1 MDVFYPAIIDIF
13 GTQLAAMEEY
23 MKVDDHINLIY
34 AGRTLGMSDM
44 RIFWRIVVPNA
55 GPGIASGTILT
66 FARALGEYGATSMLA
81 GNIPGKTATISQ
93 RIAMVIQ
100 DQNYLTAGVWVA
112 IVLLIAFAAIVLINV
127 ISSRSMKNVE
137 RW

>member
-1 MDVFYPAIIDIF
+1 
-13 GTQLAAMEEY
+13 
-23 MKVDDHINLIY
+23 
-34 AGRTLGMSDM
+34 
-44 RIFWRIVVPNA
+44 
-55 GPGIASGTILT
+55 
-66 FARALGEYGATSMLA
+66 MLA